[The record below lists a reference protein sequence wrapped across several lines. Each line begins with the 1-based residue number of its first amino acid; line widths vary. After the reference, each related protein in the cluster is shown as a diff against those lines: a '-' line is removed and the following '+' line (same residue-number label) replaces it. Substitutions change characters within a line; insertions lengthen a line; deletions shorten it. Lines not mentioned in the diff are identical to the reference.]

1 MIYPLASL
9 HKQKIEVSG
18 FFYNPN
24 IYPAS
29 EYQKRR
35 QAVVNFSGE
44 NKHEVIYPEYLPSEF
59 MQAVELNKEQPAR
72 CLICWRL
79 RLEKTAQAA
88 KDEGFDAFSTTLL
101 VSPYQDQ
108 EALKKIGE
116 EVAEKS
122 GIYFHYEDFRP
133 GFRQAHNS
141 AKEKGI
147 YCQNYCGC
155 MYSFME
161 KCEKKQKS

>member
-1 MIYPLASL
+1 MIYPLESL
-9 HKQKIEVSG
+9 YKQKTEVTG

-24 IYPAS
+24 ICPLP

-35 QAVVNFSGE
+35 QAIVDLSTE
-44 NKHEVIYPEYLPSEF
+44 NKCEVIYSEYLPSEF
-59 MQAVELNKEQPAR
+59 MQAVELNKEQPVR

-88 KDEGFDAFSTTLL
+88 KDKGFDSFSTTLL

-116 EVAEKS
+116 DIAEQA
-122 GIYFHYEDFRP
+122 GVYFHYEDFRP
-133 GFRQAHNS
+133 GFRKAHNL

-155 MYSFME
+155 MYSYME
-161 KCEKKQKS
+161 RCEKK